1 MQPRFQRWGVQFL
14 GVRYYC
20 PSAEKKLEMYTQ
32 FSAVCY
38 PHQTPNKKLRKK
50 LGEFVQIWWGGGPN
64 PHPTPA
70 SGCAHAYG
78 WNLHRL
84 QHSRNKITH
93 YYCTHAELDCPDI
106 CRRLRTVA
114 HCRDD
119 DSSISANNNN
129 YVRGTAVQPV

>member
-1 MQPRFQRWGVQFL
+1 
-14 GVRYYC
+14 
-20 PSAEKKLEMYTQ
+20 MYTQ
-32 FSAVCY
+32 FSAACY

-50 LGEFVQIWWGGGPN
+50 LGEFVQIWWGGPN

-129 YVRGTAVQPV
+129 YVCGTAVHPV